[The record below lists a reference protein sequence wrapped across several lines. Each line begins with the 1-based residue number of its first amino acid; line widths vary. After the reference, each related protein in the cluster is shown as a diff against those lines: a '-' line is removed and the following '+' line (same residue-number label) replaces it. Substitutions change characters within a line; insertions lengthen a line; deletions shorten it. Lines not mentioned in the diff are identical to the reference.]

1 MAQLIVGIVAHTVL
15 ALAAMWGA
23 AALWFRLPGTPNLRR
38 LAVTGWSLVA
48 LVLVMLGAQGIWP
61 ASVVLLLLLAALLIW
76 WFRLQPT
83 HDRPWSADV
92 VHLATGE
99 VRGDRLTL
107 HHVRDFDW
115 HTRDEADEHWEERSY
130 DLERLDSVDMIV
142 SSWGRPGVAH
152 VMISFGFEGER
163 FVLFSVEVRR
173 LKGERFSE
181 IGGFFRQYELAI
193 VAADERDAVGLRTKV
208 RGERVSI
215 YRLHMSRRAMRSL
228 LLAYVDE
235 ANALVESPR
244 FYNTITANCTSLI
257 FDMARG
263 IGARLPFDY
272 RLLVTDRLPGY
283 AFKVGGLWPGH
294 SLPELEAGGRI
305 DERARQVHRAP
316 DFSQRIREGVPGWES
331 LHVGESEVVE
341 ERRGS

>member
-1 MAQLIVGIVAHTVL
+1 MFQVLVVLIIHAVLVMAAV
-15 ALAAMWGA
+15 WGA
-23 AALWFRLPGTPNLRR
+23 AALWFRLPGTLTQRR
-38 LAVTGWSLVA
+38 LAIACWSLAALA
-48 LVLVMLGAQGIWP
+48 LVLLGVQGHWL
-61 ASVVLLLLLAALLIW
+61 ATGLLVLMMAALLTW

-83 HDRPWSADV
+83 HDRPWSGDV
-92 VHLATGE
+92 AYLATGE
-99 VRGDRLTL
+99 VQGNRLTL

-115 HTRDEADEHWEERSY
+115 RTRDEADEHWNERSY
-130 DLERLDSVDMIV
+130 DLDRLDSADMIV

-193 VAADERDAVGLRTKV
+193 VATEERDAVGLRAEV
-208 RGERVSI
+208 RGERVSLF
-215 YRLHMSRRAMRSL
+215 RLRMSRKAMRSL

-235 ANALVESPR
+235 ANALAESPR
-244 FYNTITANCTSLI
+244 FYNTVTANCSTLI

-283 AFKVGGLWPGH
+283 AFKVGGLWPGL
-294 SLPELEAGGRI
+294 SLPELEDKGRI
-305 DERARQVHRAP
+305 DEKARRVHRAP
-316 DFSQRIREGVPGWES
+316 DFSQRIREGVPGWE
-331 LHVGESEVVE
+331 GQE
-341 ERRGS
+341 EKLR